1 MKWHFLG
8 GADTVTGSKHLL
20 EIEGAK
26 ILFDCGLFQGRRKE
40 ANEIN
45 QILGFDP
52 AAIDAMVL
60 SHAHIDHCGNIP
72 TLAKNG
78 YRNPIHATAATA
90 DLLPIM
96 LRDSAHIQEADAAY
110 LNQKTN
116 RRGQPPVVPLYALK
130 DAEAALK
137 LIRPHAYNQ
146 PLELPGGIRVTHMD
160 AGHILGAALA
170 LIEIP
175 KPEGGFLRVGL
186 AFDLGRRNLPLLH
199 DPVQLPDLDVV
210 ISESTYGDRLH
221 DNALNAREDLR
232 VAINRALQRG
242 GKVIIPT
249 FALERAQEVVYHIA
263 HLRDRGEIPKVPVYV
278 DSPMA
283 HAIATVFEKN
293 PGYLDDEYN
302 ALRGRVGSVVTPA
315 WLTFTES
322 VDESKTITSSDK
334 PSIVLSASGMCEHGR
349 ILHHLKHGIENPKH
363 LVLLVGY
370 QAVNTLGRRL
380 QNGETKVRIFGD
392 EFTVKAE
399 IQTLHSFSAHA
410 DRLELFRYIK
420 DSRAK
425 KVFLV
430 HGEQDQRESFAKLLR
445 GQLHLDVEL
454 PANGGSVDFFAPSD
468 TPPGAAAA
476 PATPF
481 HAGIAAIVGRANS
494 GKSSLL
500 NALLGEKISAVS
512 PVAQTTR
519 RPVRG
524 MFNEPNLQIVFLDT
538 PGIRQASHTLSSML
552 NRTARGLVTGS
563 DVVLLLLDASIHPQ
577 DEDRGW
583 MQKLAADAE
592 PVFAILN
599 KRDLGSRRPSYEA
612 AWAEV
617 VEKNLARD
625 PGFVPAPIRWFETS
639 ATTGDGLPELLD
651 ALRAAMPESPPL
663 FPPDMLTDDPGP
675 FFIADIIRGQINA
688 RLTAELPH
696 AIAVAVDR
704 IEETDEAVNV
714 TATIYV
720 EKNSQRPIV
729 IGQHAHMIRDI
740 RHAAEKELA
749 AIYEKKH
756 KLELWV
762 KVEKNWSSNYWLLK
776 KFGYVGG

>member
-20 EIEGAK
+20 EIDGAR
-26 ILFDCGLFQGRRKE
+26 ILFDCGLFQGRRKDAE
-40 ANEIN
+40 EIN
-45 QILGFDP
+45 RNLGFDP
-52 AAIDAMVL
+52 AAVDAMVL

-72 TLAKNG
+72 TLVKSG
-78 YRNPIHATAATA
+78 YRNPVHATAATA

-110 LNQKTN
+110 LNQKSN
-116 RRGQPPVVPLYALK
+116 RRGQPPVVPLYSLK

-137 LIRPHAYNQ
+137 LIRPHAYDE
-146 PLELPGGIRVTHMD
+146 PLELPGGVRVTHVD

-170 LIEIP
+170 LVEIP
-175 KPEGGFLRVGL
+175 KPEGGFLRVAL
-186 AFDLGRRNLPLLH
+186 VFDLGRRNLPLLH
-199 DPVQLPDLDVV
+199 DPVQLKNVDVV
-210 ISESTYGDRLH
+210 VSESTYGDRLH
-221 DNALNAREDLR
+221 DNALNAREELR
-232 VAINRALQRG
+232 EAVTRTLARG

-249 FALERAQEVVYHIA
+249 FALGRAQEVVYHLA
-263 HLRDRGEIPKVPVYV
+263 QLRERGEIPPVPVYV

-283 HAIATVFEKN
+283 HAIAGVFEKN
-293 PGYLDDEYN
+293 PGYLDREYN
-302 ALRGRVGSVVTPA
+302 EMRGRVGSVITPA

-322 VDESKTITSSDK
+322 VDESKAITASTA
-334 PSIVLSASGMCEHGR
+334 PAIVIAASGMCEHGR
-349 ILHHLKHGIENPKH
+349 ILHHLKHGVENDRN

-370 QAVNTLGRRL
+370 QAVNTLGRRF
-380 QNGETKVRIFGD
+380 QNGEKKVRIFGD
-392 EFTVKAE
+392 EFAVKAE

-410 DRLELFRYIK
+410 DRLELFRYVK
-420 DSRAK
+420 DAHPK

-430 HGEQDQRESFAKLLR
+430 HGEQDQRESFARLLR
-445 GQLHLDVEL
+445 DQLHLDVEL
-454 PANGGSVDFFAPSD
+454 PANGSVADFFAPA
-468 TPPGAAAA
+468 PPPPDPNA
-476 PATPF
+476 PPPVPF
-481 HAGIAAIVGRANS
+481 RAGIAAIVGRANS

-524 MFNEPNLQIVFLDT
+524 MLNEPNLQIVFLDT
-538 PGIRQASHTLSSML
+538 PGIRQATHTLSSML

-583 MQKLAADAE
+583 MQKLATDAE

-612 AWAEV
+612 AWADV
-617 VEKNLARD
+617 LAKNLAKN
-625 PGFVPAPIRWFETS
+625 PAFAPPPIRWFETS
-639 ATTGDGLPELLD
+639 AATGEGLPELLD
-651 ALRAAMPESPPL
+651 ALRAAMPESPAL

-704 IEETDEAVNV
+704 IEETEEVVNV
-714 TATIYV
+714 AATIYV

-740 RHAAEKELA
+740 RHAAEKELT
-749 AIYEKKH
+749 AIYGKKH

-776 KFGYVGG
+776 KFGYVGT